1 MQPAPGQMSIGTTV
15 DYTVRV
21 LTHGEEVSG
30 VTLSMSFDP
39 AFLEVVDESGN
50 PAGVIR
56 PHQESPMGVAPSV
69 NQVDN
74 ATGAIRYTIA
84 ASAAVSTDFDLAIV
98 SFKAKK
104 TPTLVGLPTEVVFL
118 VRGDEETAV
127 SNSGSAMLL
136 KTTSGYAGSLIS
148 IDERVVE
155 IVMEPVSAASAPV
168 VIVPG
173 STVDFTVKVLTPG
186 VEITAVQL
194 SISFDPQFI
203 EVVDA
208 VPLTFV
214 SGVQIESHS
223 TSPFHPNIP
232 GTFTLDNIADNIE
245 GTIRY
250 TIGNSNP
257 AATDFNLAIISFK
270 AKEAATPVGSPT
282 AVVFVVQDGLDT
294 AVSKSGALLH
304 KARENFAGA
313 FISIQ
318 AQ

>member
-56 PHQESPMGVAPSV
+56 SHQESPMGGAPSV

-74 ATGAIRYTIA
+74 ATWAIRYTIA
-84 ASAAVSTDFDLAIV
+84 ASAAVSTDFDLAVV
-98 SFKAKK
+98 SFKAKN

-118 VRGDEETAV
+118 VRRDEETAV

-186 VEITAVQL
+186 VEIAAVTL
-194 SISFDPQFI
+194 SISFDPDFI

-208 VPLTFV
+208 VPSPFV
-214 SGVQIESHS
+214 PGVQIQPHPL
-223 TSPFHPNIP
+223 TPFPA
-232 GTFTLDNIADNIE
+232 GVGGVFTLDNTADNSS

-250 TIGNSNP
+250 TVGGTTAV
-257 AATDFNLAIISFK
+257 AADFNLAIVSFK
-270 AKEAATPVGSPT
+270 AKQVETPEGSPT
-282 AVVFVVQDGLDT
+282 EVVFVVRNGQDT
-294 AVSKSGALLH
+294 AVSTSGALLH

>member
-104 TPTLVGLPTEVVFL
+104 
-118 VRGDEETAV
+118 
-127 SNSGSAMLL
+127 NSDA
-136 KTTSGYAGSLIS
+136 SGPSHRGSLPS
-148 IDERVVE
+148 PGGRRDCGQQQRERH
-155 IVMEPVSAASAPV
+155 AP
-168 VIVPG
+168 
-173 STVDFTVKVLTPG
+173 
-186 VEITAVQL
+186 
-194 SISFDPQFI
+194 
-203 EVVDA
+203 
-208 VPLTFV
+208 
-214 SGVQIESHS
+214 
-223 TSPFHPNIP
+223 
-232 GTFTLDNIADNIE
+232 
-245 GTIRY
+245 
-250 TIGNSNP
+250 
-257 AATDFNLAIISFK
+257 
-270 AKEAATPVGSPT
+270 
-282 AVVFVVQDGLDT
+282 
-294 AVSKSGALLH
+294 
-304 KARENFAGA
+304 ENHLRLRR
-313 FISIQ
+313 Q
-318 AQ
+318 PDKHR